1 MKILLIEDESEIAG
15 FLMRG
20 LKYEGCQVQHLAD
33 ASNVMQN
40 LQRNKYDV
48 IILDLIMPG
57 GSGEEIL
64 TNMRLK
70 KNQTPV
76 IVLTAIDDVVTKAKL
91 LNLGADDYLVKP
103 FSFMELIA
111 RIKSVTRR
119 YKGDAVSNQEIKV
132 GDLTINTSLRLVK
145 RKGKKIQL
153 RLKEYALL
161 EYLMQNPDRVINRSS
176 LIEGVWDYNARL
188 FSNTVDSH
196 ISTLRKKIND
206 GFDNNLI
213 ETVHGVG
220 YILKSKMS

>member
-1 MKILLIEDESEIAG
+1 
-15 FLMRG
+15 MRG